1 MFIGLCPI
9 HARSTAAYRSAVSYL
24 VRQVK
29 ARCRA
34 EPDTA
39 ELVRRVTLAEAPR

>member
-1 MFIGLCPI
+1 MG
-9 HARSTAAYRSAVSYL
+9 AGAAVSYL

-34 EPDTA
+34 EPDTT
-39 ELVRRVTLAEAPR
+39 ELVRRVTSAEAPR